1 MGVFV
6 KMSLR
11 IKAKI
16 SFDLTLC
23 FKERVKN
30 IRETKRKFLAFIFGT
45 SYMSNKEHN
54 TAKEIFL
61 KNSHST
67 TYNRLRKGYRKE
79 IVESVEIGV

>member
-1 MGVFV
+1 VGVFV

-30 IRETKRKFLAFIFGT
+30 IRETKRKFLAFILG
-45 SYMSNKEHN
+45 H
-54 TAKEIFL
+54 
-61 KNSHST
+61 H
-67 TYNRLRKGYRKE
+67 
-79 IVESVEIGV
+79 V